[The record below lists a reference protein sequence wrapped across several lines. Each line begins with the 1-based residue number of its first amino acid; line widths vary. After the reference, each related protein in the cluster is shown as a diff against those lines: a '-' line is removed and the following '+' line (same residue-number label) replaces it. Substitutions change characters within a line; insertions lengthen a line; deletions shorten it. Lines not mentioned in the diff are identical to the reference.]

1 MKKAI
6 VRNFTHGLLN
16 DGRRFQITGFKKLC
30 ICEDGSIHSGVVEV
44 NINDKVE
51 DYPISALAE
60 KINYMSLPSDIL
72 C

>member
-30 ICEDGSIHSGVVEV
+30 ICEDGSIHSGVV
-44 NINDKVE
+44 K
-51 DYPISALAE
+51 
-60 KINYMSLPSDIL
+60 
-72 C
+72 

>member
-30 ICEDGSIHSGVVEV
+30 ICEDGSIHSGVIEV
-44 NINDKVE
+44 NIDGKVE

-60 KINYMSLPSDIL
+60 NINYMSLPSDIL

>member
-44 NINDKVE
+44 NIDGKVE
-51 DYPISALAE
+51 DYYIC
-60 KINYMSLPSDIL
+60 IG
-72 C
+72 